1 MSAVFPLEILTP
13 EHQFFLGEVEALTIT
28 SIDGELTILEDHAP
42 IIAPLAVGS
51 IKLKQNGQWREAFQ
65 SEGFLEAGPWGAKLF
80 VQACEWPENIDAR
93 RAEAAR
99 KRAEERLRQ
108 KRSIEEYHASQIALA
123 RAMARLRMSNR
134 KGHGM

>member
-1 MSAVFPLEILTP
+1 MGA
-13 EHQFFLGEVEALTIT
+13 
-28 SIDGELTILEDHAP
+28 
-42 IIAPLAVGS
+42 

-93 RAEAAR
+93 RAEQAR
-99 KRAEERLRQ
+99 KRATERLRQ
-108 KRSIEEYHASQIALA
+108 NRSMQEYQASQIALA

-134 KGHGM
+134 KSKGY

>member
-13 EHQFFLGEVEALTIT
+13 EHQFFNGGVEALTVT
-28 SIDGELTILEDHAP
+28 SLDGELTILAGHAP
-42 IIAPLAVGS
+42 ITVPLTVGK
-51 IKLKQNGQWREAFQ
+51 IKLKQDGQWREAFQ
-65 SEGFLEAGPWGAKLF
+65 SEGFLEAGPWGAQLF

-99 KRAEERLRQ
+99 RRAEEALRQ
-108 KRSIEEYHASQIALA
+108 KTSMEEYHASQIALA

-134 KGHGM
+134 KARGL

>member
-1 MSAVFPLEILTP
+1 MSASFPLEILTP
-13 EHQFFLGEVEALTIT
+13 EHQFFAGEVEALTIT
-28 SIDGELTILEDHAP
+28 SIDGELTVLKGHTP
-42 IIAPLAVGS
+42 ITAPLAVGA

-93 RAEAAR
+93 RAEQAR
-99 KRAEERLRQ
+99 KRATERLRQ
-108 KRSIEEYHASQIALA
+108 NRSMQEYQASQIALA

-134 KGHGM
+134 KSKGY